1 MNQPLTIQEARRR
14 FLVMTAVRWVPVGVA
29 APVIILVMRERGL
42 ALAQI
47 ATIWA
52 IGTTVTFALEL
63 PTSGLA
69 DTHGRRP
76 VLMAANLLSAGAW
89 LVFALAHTWASLT
102 IAVMLMGVGRALDSG
117 PLEAWFVDS
126 VHAQDPDAPVDQ
138 ALARQGL
145 VLGLAIA
152 SGSLLSALVVWAH
165 PVRSLLGMPLTALEQ
180 GVWLCVLLGPL
191 HVLTTALLMREPR
204 RRTAPP
210 STGDAAAA
218 PQTRQTVWST
228 IRSGAALVRRS
239 PVLAGVLAAEAAG
252 SIGMFSFESLMPV
265 RLSELLGS
273 PTQGG
278 AWMGPV
284 AALGWAVF
292 AGGSALAG
300 LTQARIGVARTAM
313 LARALNAAG
322 ATVLGLVAGPLALVA
337 AYLLAYSTHGMN
349 GAPHNALLH
358 SVAESRN
365 RATVLSLNS
374 MVAFLAFAATGP
386 LVGLLADHRGV
397 GTAMVTVGVVSALG
411 VLGYLPAR
419 RAERCGSPE
428 RVSLPG

>member
-1 MNQPLTIQEARRR
+1 MSPPLTIAQARRR
-14 FLVMTAVRWVPVGVA
+14 FLVMTAVRWLPVGVA
-29 APVIILVMRERGL
+29 APVMILVMRERGL
-42 ALAQI
+42 TLAQI

-69 DTHGRRP
+69 DTYGRRP
-76 VLMAANLLSAGAW
+76 VLLAANLLSAGAW
-89 LVFALAHTWASLT
+89 LLFALAHTWASLT

-126 VHAQDPDAPVDQ
+126 VQARDPDAPVGQ

-152 SGSLLSALVVWAH
+152 TGSLLSALVVWLH
-165 PVRSLLGMPLTALEQ
+165 PVRSLLGEPLTALDN

-191 HVLTTALLMREPR
+191 HVLTTTLLMRESR
-204 RRTAPP
+204 RRLRPTEAADSAP
-210 STGDAAAA
+210 
-218 PQTRQTVWST
+218 RQTVWST

-239 PVLAGVLAAEAAG
+239 PVLAGVLAAEAAW

-273 PTQGG
+273 PTEGG

-292 AGGSALAG
+292 SGGSALAG
-300 LTQARIGVARTAM
+300 LAQARIGVARTAM
-313 LARALNAAG
+313 VARALNAAG
-322 ATVLGLVAGPLALVA
+322 ATALGLVAGPVALVA

-349 GAPHNALLH
+349 GAPHSALLH

-386 LVGLLADHRGV
+386 LAGLLADQRGV
-397 GTAMVTVGVVSALG
+397 GTAMVAVGLASALG

-419 RAERCGSPE
+419 RAEATRPSASG
-428 RVSLPG
+428 G